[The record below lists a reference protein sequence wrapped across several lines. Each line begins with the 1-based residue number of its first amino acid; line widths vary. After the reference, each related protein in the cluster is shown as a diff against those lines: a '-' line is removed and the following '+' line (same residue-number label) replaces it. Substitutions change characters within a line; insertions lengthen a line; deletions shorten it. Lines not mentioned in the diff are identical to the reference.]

1 MIEVI
6 KLGADWCQ
14 PCQAYDP
21 TFKAIKEK
29 YDNEGSGIDFK
40 IIDIEAPQN
49 QELVERCSVRSIPTT
64 VFIVGGEIKEKKIG
78 ILDEKTITETI
89 NNYR

>member
-21 TFKAIKEK
+21 TFDAITTKHQTQ
-29 YDNEGSGIDFK
+29 NTGVIFK
-40 IIDIEAPQN
+40 KVDIENPENAGI
-49 QELVERCSVRSIPTT
+49 VEMCAVRSIPTT
-64 VFIVGGEIKEKKIG
+64 VFIVNGEIKEKKIG
-78 ILDEKTITETI
+78 VLTEALIEETLKSI
-89 NNYR
+89 I